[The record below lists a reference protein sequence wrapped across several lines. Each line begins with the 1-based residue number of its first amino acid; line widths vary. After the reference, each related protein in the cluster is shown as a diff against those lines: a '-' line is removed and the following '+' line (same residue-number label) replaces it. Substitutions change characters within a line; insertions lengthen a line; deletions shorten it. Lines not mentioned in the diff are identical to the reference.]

1 MTRRDG
7 SPRQGQ
13 GRAASVRAALSG
25 LAWVLANERNGPM
38 HAAHAITV
46 ALLWAALGLP
56 AHVAV
61 AGLVAGAIAL
71 GAECMNTALER
82 AVDLACPR
90 EDPTARLSKDAAS
103 AAVLC
108 SVAALAAVDLAVVVP
123 AVGAVS
129 CG

>member
-1 MTRRDG
+1 MRREAEAFG
-7 SPRQGQ
+7 QGR
-13 GRAASVRAALSG
+13 GRAASARAALSG

-46 ALLWAALGLP
+46 ALFWAALGLP
-56 AHVAV
+56 ACAAV
-61 AGLVAGAIAL
+61 ASLAAGALAL

-90 EDPTARLSKDAAS
+90 EDATARLAKDAAS

-108 SVAALAAVDLAVVVP
+108 AVAALAAVDLAVVAP
-123 AVGAVS
+123 AVGAAID
-129 CG
+129 G